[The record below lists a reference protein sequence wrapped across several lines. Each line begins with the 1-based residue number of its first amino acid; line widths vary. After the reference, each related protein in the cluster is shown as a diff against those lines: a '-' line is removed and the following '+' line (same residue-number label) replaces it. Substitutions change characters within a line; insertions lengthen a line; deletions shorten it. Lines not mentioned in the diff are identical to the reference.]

1 MQPLKGENRMKLKRS
16 ACVVVAISLAL
27 CGCVEMQRMEGGKTG
42 GAAESKKVE
51 VRIESGKIV
60 VPEDPVRATADIGEV
75 VWYLPEKGNY
85 LFPRDGIVIDPGN
98 FSPCAPTRGGK
109 SFMCVKRGHK
119 LGHYKYIVNVNDGSK
134 PLDPLPLPPLD
145 PWVDNK

>member
-1 MQPLKGENRMKLKRS
+1 MKLKQF
-16 ACVVVAISLAL
+16 AYVVVAISLAL
-27 CGCVEMQRMEGGKTG
+27 GGCVQMQKDVAG
-42 GAAESKKVE
+42 GAAKSKNVE
-51 VRIESGKIV
+51 VTIQNGTIV

-119 LGHYKYIVNVNDGSK
+119 VGRYKYIVNVNDGST
-134 PLDPLPLPPLD
+134 PLAPLPLPPLD
-145 PWVDNK
+145 PWWYNELPPPPQ